1 VKVEVKV
8 EVMELALKRQRAES
22 AASITMLKLF
32 APVFRL
38 SGSPP
43 SSRYHRHIAP
53 HQPPAPASGS
63 AIMLSQHVAVM
74 KPPQRSHALPTAKD
88 SARATAHSFFS
99 PPVAT
104 GAASFFP
111 SAPPPGAGDPPSFF
125 SRTPPA
131 SRTPTRTPEAA
142 PASPAPESVWERAGR
157 VGNLDFDGGL
167 ADSLVG
173 SAPIIDRKHKGAT
186 EKDDDYVATRISWRA
201 GRGGENEVR
210 TNPAPVALTP
220 EFALRAA

>member
-1 VKVEVKV
+1 MSLSPSHPLVSIKSCEHARMRLRFSWSFQTKEKKKNRRKVKVKVEVKV

-74 KPPQRSHALPTAKD
+74 KPPQRSHAPPTAKD

-131 SRTPTRTPEAA
+131 PAKPPRA
-142 PASPAPESVWERAGR
+142 PPRAPLKLPRPRPPLKASGNER
-157 VGNLDFDGGL
+157 GGL
-167 ADSLVG
+167 ETSTLTAVS
-173 SAPIIDRKHKGAT
+173 
-186 EKDDDYVATRISWRA
+186 RIVWSGQR
-201 GRGGENEVR
+201 
-210 TNPAPVALTP
+210 P
-220 EFALRAA
+220 